1 MHSLNGMKYAKQTLI
16 GLHLNTGHLSVLT
29 TLIYRSQLNPSCD
42 AAQLAALVERAR
54 IRNTGLSITGILLSD
69 GVDILQILEGAEES
83 VVRLFNKIRDD
94 KRHYG
99 VVELLRDYGPR
110 RRFDNV
116 GMLLFDLHLQSAK
129 EVLESVLHYSKL
141 ESYLT
146 SDDRVF
152 KFIQTFI
159 TRQKPTSEIGMFS
172 PEHWTLSREHAPFGE
187 ATGNLIADQSCQFA
201 LQPIVEPVEGKITS
215 LEALIR
221 SNDGGSPEQFFRGIA
236 ADKIYEVDLQTKS
249 YAFALAEKLGIGEH
263 KIAVNLLPMSLVN
276 VPGAV
281 EYLVRQIKTHGL
293 QPEQVIIEVTEN
305 EMISG
310 FNKFNRA
317 IKQLRGKGIGLA
329 IDDFG
334 SGYAGLSLLTRFQP
348 DKIKIDREIVSDIHL
363 SGPKQAIVRS
373 IISCCTDLEITLVA
387 EGIEKMEEWCWLE
400 SAGIRRF
407 QGFLFARPQLNGVGD
422 ICWPHIVS

>member
-1 MHSLNGMKYAKQTLI
+1 
-16 GLHLNTGHLSVLT
+16 VLT
-29 TLIYRSQLNPSCD
+29 TLIYRSQLNLSQPSTE
-42 AAQLAALVERAR
+42 LRELVERAR
-54 IRNTGLSITGILLSD
+54 IRNANLNITGVLLAKGSD
-69 GVDILQILEGAEES
+69 VLQILEGSEES
-83 VVRLFNKIRDD
+83 VLKLFHKIRDD
-94 KRHYG
+94 RRHSG
-99 VVELLRDYGPR
+99 VVELMRDYGPR
-110 RRFDNV
+110 RRFENV
-116 GMLLFDLHLQSAK
+116 GMLLFDLQTQSPKAVLQS
-129 EVLESVLHYSKL
+129 VLNYSKL

-159 TRQKPTSEIGMFS
+159 TGKRPLLAEGRNDPTK
-172 PEHWTLSREHAPFGE
+172 WTLDPETLPFGE
-187 ATGNLIADQSCQFA
+187 PLGLIAGQACQFA
-201 LQPIVEPVEGKITS
+201 LQPIVEPSEGKISS

-221 SNDGGSPEQFFRGIA
+221 GNDGGSPEQFFRA
-236 ADKIYEVDLQTKS
+236 LDPDTLYQVDLQTKA
-249 YAFALAEKLGIGEH
+249 YAFALAEKLGIGSH

-281 EYLVRQIKTHGL
+281 EFLVDQIKNHGL
-293 QPEQVIIEVTEN
+293 QPEQVVLEITEN

-310 FNKFNRA
+310 LNQFNSA
-317 IKQLRGKGIGLA
+317 IKQLRGEGVGMA

-348 DKIKIDREIVSDIHL
+348 DKIKIDREIISNIHL

-373 IISCCTDLEITLVA
+373 IISCCSDLEITLVA
-387 EGIEKMEEWCWLE
+387 EGIEKIEEWCWLE

-422 ICWPHIVS
+422 IHWPHLAR